1 MYAFD
6 EDAIYDENDYLSS
19 QEDSED
25 EYDFGND
32 FGTNFLPDFHGISKY
47 LNNFY
52 YRLLNPPII
61 LSILSEFRRH

>member
-25 EYDFGND
+25 EFDFGND

-47 LNNFY
+47 LNNFTIDY
-52 YRLLNPPII
+52 LTLP
-61 LSILSEFRRH
+61 